1 MKVTSFSVGILVLGL
16 GFQASVFAD
25 VKAIEGSDTLY
36 GLISDAIL
44 ASGLEGDI
52 TYAGGGS
59 GKGETALLQ
68 GRQGIAP
75 MSRPMKDDA
84 VAQAKAKGIEV
95 VPHKIALDGVGVF
108 VHGSNPLE
116 KIDMNSLR
124 SIFSCRAGNWED
136 IPGSTK
142 KGPIKVFRR
151 NDSSGTTDTF
161 KSLVK
166 IEQFG
171 SCVTVLPETADV
183 AAITSKDSEAL
194 AYSGLSAGTGKNKA
208 LSVATD
214 DSATW
219 YLPTIANIR
228 TFKYPLSRYLFVYEA
243 KGAVVPTASE
253 AALLD
258 KVLDRGF
265 MDPIVQANEFF
276 TLD

>member
-1 MKVTSFSVGILVLGL
+1 MKSISLPTTLVLCALGL
-16 GFQASVFAD
+16 SSQALAD
-25 VKAIEGSDTLY
+25 AKAIEGSDTLY
-36 GLISDAIL
+36 GLLSDAIL
-44 ASGLEGDI
+44 GAGLEGEL

-59 GKGETALLQ
+59 GNGEKALVE

-75 MSRPMKDDA
+75 MSRAMKDDA
-84 VAQAKAKGIEV
+84 IAKAKAKGIDV

-108 VHGSNPLE
+108 VNKSNPLE

-151 NDSSGTTDTF
+151 NDASGTTDTF

-166 IEQFG
+166 IDAFG
-171 SCVTVLPETADV
+171 SCVTVLPETADIS
-183 AAITSKDSEAL
+183 AITSKDSEAL
-194 AYSGLSAGTGKNKA
+194 AYSGLSAGTDKNKA
-208 LSVATD
+208 LSVAAD
-214 DSATW
+214 ASATW

-228 TFKYPLSRYLFVYEA
+228 TFNYPLSRFLYVYEA
-243 KGAVVPTASE
+243 KGALVPSVAE
-253 AALLD
+253 AALLE

-265 MDPIVQANEFF
+265 MDPIVQSNEFF